1 MKVLVFGPSG
11 SGKTYVSR
19 ALQQAGINAF
29 DDSDIKGL
37 SSWYSPQGA
46 KVVAPQTADEAFA
59 KGYSFLWD
67 KKALERFVN
76 QFTDVYVFG
85 GSGNMTQVF
94 DLFDKLY
101 CLKISPQLQ
110 KERLTNG
117 TRETPQMD
125 SNKDG
130 LVIWG
135 DWLEELAKRNNIPFV
150 DAALTPL
157 EIYAIISQ

>member
-11 SGKTYVSR
+11 SGKTYVSA
-19 ALQQAGINAF
+19 ALQWAGVNAF
-29 DDSDIKGL
+29 DDKDIKGL
-37 SSWYSPQGA
+37 SSWYSPRGS
-46 KVVAPQTADEAFA
+46 KVAPPQTADEAFA

-67 KKALERFVN
+67 KKILQQFVN

-101 CLKISPQLQ
+101 CLKIPPQLQ
-110 KERLTNG
+110 KERLASG

-135 DWLEELAKRNNIPFV
+135 DWLEQLAVTNDIPLI
-150 DAALTPL
+150 DASLSPA
-157 EIYAIISQ
+157 EIYAIISR